1 MYEQLVL
8 AERLVSGQWHRP
20 DAGPCEDA
28 GAISYA
34 RVKTDKVDARTLV
47 ERLLAAHGVGKVG
60 GWTIQDEIG
69 DIHRFPSAKY
79 RILGI
84 SYCRLAA
91 GSKDSGGKQCHRG
104 TNIYGGKTICP

>member
-1 MYEQLVL
+1 NWYWLPAWCRSNGVEL
-8 AERLVSGQWHRP
+8 
-20 DAGPCEDA
+20 GPCEDA
-28 GAISYA
+28 EAISYA
-34 RVKTDKVDARTLV
+34 KVKTDTVDARTLV

-60 GWTIQDEIG
+60 GWTIQAEIG
-69 DIHRFPSAKY
+69 DIHRFPSVKY

-91 GSKDSGGKQCHRG
+91 GSKDSVGKHRHRG